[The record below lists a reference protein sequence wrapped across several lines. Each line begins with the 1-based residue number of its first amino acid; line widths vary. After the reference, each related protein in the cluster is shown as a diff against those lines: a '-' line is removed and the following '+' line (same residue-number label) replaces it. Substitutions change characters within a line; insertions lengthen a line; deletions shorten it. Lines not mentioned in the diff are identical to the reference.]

1 MSCNKCGSLEGNSWW
16 AIHYAKK
23 VQEQL
28 ICFKCDSELHRST
41 YQHLRTSTQ
50 EGPFRTREE
59 AEVCLVTRILQ
70 L

>member
-1 MSCNKCGSLEGNSWW
+1 MSCNNCGSLDGNSWW

-23 VQEQL
+23 AQEQL
-28 ICFKCDSELHRST
+28 RCYECDSKYHKPKYIVS
-41 YQHLRTSTQ
+41 SIQ

-59 AEVCLVTRILQ
+59 AEACLVTRTLE